1 MAVQVGG
8 STAAIGNLIVLVQ
21 QLPLLFN
28 NNKNAMGLRNA
39 LNLLRH
45 QLEDAKVRVRAPA
58 AVMILEHC
66 VDSKFRCLSLR
77 SRRSAAGQLS
87 ANTTVQSSE

>member
-45 QLEDAKVRVRAPA
+45 QLEDAK
-58 AVMILEHC
+58 
-66 VDSKFRCLSLR
+66 
-77 SRRSAAGQLS
+77 
-87 ANTTVQSSE
+87 